1 MNLNVARPKTAL
13 HTNFYKAYRTR
24 VCDEGILRCYW
35 TENSFPEKTMFRI
48 VRTLP
53 FALALA
59 ALTIFTACGGSSS
72 SKFRLVHA
80 IPDGQPVDVL
90 IDGKTVESAVA
101 FDSVTPS
108 SGYLSVSSG
117 SRKLEVRQSGTTT
130 DYFSGTPTFNSGAVY
145 TVVATGAVGNN
156 TVVAPVF
163 TDNNAT
169 PTAGNAELRFIHAS
183 PSGPTPVDIYVVAP
197 PGTGDGG
204 SASISSLAYTQ
215 ASTYL
220 TVPAASGGTPYDIL
234 VTPAGFKTIVITV
247 PGASFNAGQIRTFIL
262 VDVQNGGAISTTPM
276 ELSDLN

>member
-1 MNLNVARPKTAL
+1 
-13 HTNFYKAYRTR
+13 
-24 VCDEGILRCYW
+24 
-35 TENSFPEKTMFRI
+35 MFRI
-48 VRTLP
+48 GRTLP

-59 ALTIFTACGGSSS
+59 ALSMFAASCGSSN

-80 IPDGQPVDVL
+80 IPDGQAVDVL

-101 FDSVTPS
+101 FNSVTPS

-117 SRKLEVRQSGTTT
+117 GRKLEVRQSGTTT
-130 DYFSGTPTFNSGAVY
+130 DYFSGTPTFNSGAAF

-163 TDNNAT
+163 TDDNSA
-169 PTAGNAELRFIHAS
+169 PTSGNAKLRFIHAS

-197 PGTGDGG
+197 GTDIGG
-204 SASISSLAYTQ
+204 VSPSISSVAYTN

-220 TVPAASGGTPYDIL
+220 SVPAGTFDIL
-234 VTPAGFKTIVITV
+234 ITSAGSKSPVDSTV
-247 PGASFNAGQIRTFIL
+247 SGASFTAGQIRTFIA
-262 VDVQNGGAISTTPM
+262 VDVQNGGSMSGTPL